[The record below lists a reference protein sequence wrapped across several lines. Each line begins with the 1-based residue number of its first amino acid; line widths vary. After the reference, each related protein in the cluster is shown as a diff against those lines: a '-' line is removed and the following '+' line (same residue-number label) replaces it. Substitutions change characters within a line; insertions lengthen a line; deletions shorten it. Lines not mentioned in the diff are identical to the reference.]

1 MENKPINSEA
11 FGYVR
16 LHVPKKVNV
25 DDFIIIE
32 KFVCEMHNNL
42 LPNGI
47 YGDGDL
53 RKYVHK
59 KLKENSI
66 TISYTHVDNIV
77 NALFEFLFENNTL
90 RPISLSIDIEKWK
103 DWEEI
108 LRKSIR
114 NFISS
119 YGFAP
124 NILSL
129 STYTKSQLELVSGI
143 QTLSFLYFMETIGK
157 EANLYPL
164 KFCLDDSLADKRIV
178 LEYISPNNDD
188 DDDIDFRCRELPI
201 NTPSPTSL
209 TERY

>member
-1 MENKPINSEA
+1 MKNKPINSEA

-16 LHVPKKVNV
+16 LHVPEKVDL

-32 KFVCEMHNNL
+32 KFVCEMHNSL

-66 TISYTHVDNIV
+66 TISYTHVDKIV
-77 NALFEFLFENNTL
+77 NTLFDFLLDNNTL
-90 RPISLSIDIEKWK
+90 LPISLSIDLENWK
-103 DWEEI
+103 DWEQV
-108 LRKSIR
+108 LQKSIR
-114 NFISS
+114 RFISS
-119 YGFAP
+119 CGFAP
-124 NILSL
+124 NILNL

-143 QTLSFLYFMETIGK
+143 QTLSFFYFMETIGK
-157 EANLYPL
+157 EVNIYPL
-164 KFCLDDSLADKRIV
+164 KFCLDDSLTDKRIV

-188 DDDIDFRCRELPI
+188 DDIDFPYRELPI
-201 NTPSPTSL
+201 NTPSPPSL
-209 TERY
+209 TESY

>member
-16 LHVPKKVNV
+16 LHVPEKVDL

-32 KFVCEMHNNL
+32 KFVCEMHNSL

-66 TISYTHVDNIV
+66 TISYTHVDKIV
-77 NALFEFLFENNTL
+77 NTLFDFLFDNNTL
-90 RPISLSIDIEKWK
+90 LPISLSIDLENWK
-103 DWEEI
+103 DWEQV
-108 LRKSIR
+108 LQKSIR
-114 NFISS
+114 RFISS
-119 YGFAP
+119 CGFAP
-124 NILSL
+124 NILNL

-143 QTLSFLYFMETIGK
+143 QTLSFFYFMETIGK
-157 EANLYPL
+157 EANIYPL
-164 KFCLDDSLADKRIV
+164 KFCLEDSLTDKRIV
-178 LEYISPNNDD
+178 LIYTPHNDD
-188 DDDIDFRCRELPI
+188 DDDFLREEFPI

-209 TERY
+209 TESY

>member
-16 LHVPKKVNV
+16 LHVPEKVDL

-32 KFVCEMHNNL
+32 KFVCEMHNSL

-47 YGDGDL
+47 YGDGNL

-66 TISYTHVDNIV
+66 TISYTHVDKIV
-77 NALFEFLFENNTL
+77 NTLFDFLFDNNTL
-90 RPISLSIDIEKWK
+90 LPISLSIDLENWK
-103 DWEEI
+103 DWEQV
-108 LRKSIR
+108 LQKSIR
-114 NFISS
+114 GFISS
-119 YGFAP
+119 CGFAP
-124 NILSL
+124 NILNL

-143 QTLSFLYFMETIGK
+143 QTLSFFYFMETIGK
-157 EANLYPL
+157 EANIYPL
-164 KFCLDDSLADKRIV
+164 KFRLEDSLTDKRIV
-178 LEYISPNNDD
+178 LIYTPHNDD
-188 DDDIDFRCRELPI
+188 DDDFLREEFPI

-209 TERY
+209 TESY

>member
-16 LHVPKKVNV
+16 LHVPEKVSL

-32 KFVCEMHNNL
+32 KFVCEMHNSV

-53 RKYVHK
+53 RKFVHD

-66 TISYTHVDNIV
+66 NILYTHVDNMV
-77 NALFEFLFENNTL
+77 NALFDFLFDNDTL
-90 RPISLSIDIEKWK
+90 LPISLSIDIENWK
-103 DWEEI
+103 DWEQV
-108 LRKSIR
+108 LQKSIR
-114 NFISS
+114 GFISS
-119 YGFAP
+119 YGYPP

-129 STYTKSQLELVSGI
+129 STYTKSQLELVSGM
-143 QTLSFLYFMETIGK
+143 QSLSFFYFMETIG
-157 EANLYPL
+157 EEVNIYPL
-164 KFCLDDSLADKRIV
+164 RFCLNDSLTDKKIV
-178 LEYISPNNDD
+178 LEYIYPNNDD
-188 DDDIDFRCRELPI
+188 DDDNSPCRELPI

-209 TERY
+209 TESY

>member
-1 MENKPINSEA
+1 MENKPINNEA

-16 LHVPKKVNV
+16 LYVPKKVNL

-32 KFVCEMHNNL
+32 KFACEMHNSL

-77 NALFEFLFENNTL
+77 NALFEFLFDNNTL
-90 RPISLSIDIEKWK
+90 LPISLSIDIEKWK

-143 QTLSFLYFMETIGK
+143 QTLSFFYFMETIGK
-157 EANLYPL
+157 EVNICTS
-164 KFCLDDSLADKRIV
+164 KFCLDNSLADKNII
-178 LEYISPNNDD
+178 LNYIPRNDD
-188 DDDIDFRCRELPI
+188 EDDFPSRELPI
-201 NTPSPTSL
+201 NTLSPISYIEL
-209 TERY
+209 YNR